1 MDKIQF
7 LKEEIEMVLNIFPAL
22 DKAKK
27 EELMAQTEKL
37 TEENL
42 LELLTVLY
50 RMRRDFIDAEYETVK
65 ANDEFIKSLNTS
77 NE

>member
-7 LKEEIEMVLNIFPAL
+7 LKEEIEMALNVFPAL

-27 EELMAQTEKL
+27 EELMAQTGKL

-50 RMRRDFIDAEYETVK
+50 RMRRDFIEAEYETIK
-65 ANDEFIKSLNTS
+65 ANDEYIKSLNTKH
-77 NE
+77 E